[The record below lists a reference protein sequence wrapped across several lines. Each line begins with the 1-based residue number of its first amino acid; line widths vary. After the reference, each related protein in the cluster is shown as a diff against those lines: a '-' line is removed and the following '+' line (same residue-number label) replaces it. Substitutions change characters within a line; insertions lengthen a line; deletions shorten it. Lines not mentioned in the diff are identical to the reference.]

1 MIEGQARWRNI
12 DSKPRFSR
20 IRLLLVR
27 SAAKSF
33 ATHSPNNR
41 TLLKTTVDYRVA
53 AAVDYRG
60 DNPTRC
66 ASSSA
71 VCKAARMLMLI
82 RCSVGIRIVFMLMT
96 ASHRRA
102 DSIHVTV
109 GTLYRIGFVC
119 AQVRI
124 ETE

>member
-1 MIEGQARWRNI
+1 M
-12 DSKPRFSR
+12 
-20 IRLLLVR
+20 
-27 SAAKSF
+27 
-33 ATHSPNNR
+33 
-41 TLLKTTVDYRVA
+41 
-53 AAVDYRG
+53 DYRG